1 MQIEEC
7 DSILGAMETMLGK
20 FQADLGNV
28 SGEIRSLQVRQAP
41 TQIDACHCAADL
53 PSILE
58 AAVAGTS
65 YLLLLAI
72 SGAGASQLQA
82 NSMQQVSSRLCS

>member
-28 SGEIRSLQVRQAP
+28 SGEIRSLQ
-41 TQIDACHCAADL
+41 ACHLSHSD
-53 PSILE
+53 
-58 AAVAGTS
+58 
-65 YLLLLAI
+65 
-72 SGAGASQLQA
+72 
-82 NSMQQVSSRLCS
+82 